1 MEYLQG
7 MEDRVDAARYSELV
21 TLVREQGDTP
31 ECSDFIQF
39 LSNLEHPLQ
48 GINNNDELLGLFE
61 RYKQWRRLRDVLNEV
76 QTNVSRMLADRGNQE
91 PYFQE
96 LASAIG
102 EQWNMVYAGA
112 YHENRLN
119 NEELTQL
126 IYALQV
132 IRTLL
137 ELNTADRAPCLY
149 LLNNTEF
156 NEHILVRG
164 NPILHALLERFQNR
178 VDAEDE
184 LPRWLD
190 RLYNRDGEFRMN
202 QLARIDRHLR
212 ELHDAGT
219 VVLDI
224 VDTRIPVIAPH
235 AARRFLAATSNTC
248 GITLEDMS
256 SFPEE
261 ERAVLTCGHT
271 FRKSCIKKWLRE
283 KGKCPTCNKQNVKIN
298 PAYKGT
304 TSRLTH
310 IPPGG
315 IARELVARQSQQGK
329 EFNEVV
335 VLNCG
340 HVFEKSEIDRRVAK
354 NIKTCPICGAEI
366 IKITKLDGGSRKYK
380 KNSRRKSKKSIKRKK
395 TIKRR

>member
-1 MEYLQG
+1 MEYLEG
-7 MEDRVDAARYSELV
+7 MRDRVDPARYSELV

-61 RYKQWRRLRDVLNEV
+61 RYKQWRMLRDVLNEV
-76 QTNVSRMLADRGNQE
+76 QTRVSELLADRGNQE
-91 PYFQE
+91 PYFRE
-96 LASAIG
+96 LASAID

-126 IYALQV
+126 ISALQV

-137 ELNTADRAPCLY
+137 ELNWADRAPCLY

-156 NEHILVRG
+156 DEHILVRG
-164 NPILHALLERFQNR
+164 NHILHALLERFQNR
-178 VDAEDE
+178 VDEE
-184 LPRWLD
+184 HESPRWLEL
-190 RLYNRDGEFRMN
+190 LYNRDGEFRMN

-212 ELHDAGT
+212 ELQGAGT
-219 VVLDI
+219 VLDI
-224 VDTRIPVIAPH
+224 VDTRRRVIPPH
-235 AARRFLAATSNTC
+235 AARHFLAATSDKC

-256 SFPEE
+256 LIPEE
-261 ERAVLTCGHT
+261 KRAVLTCGHT
-271 FRKSCIKKWLRE
+271 FRKSCIKKWLKE
-283 KGKCPTCNKQNVKIN
+283 NGKCPNCNKIAEIN
-298 PAYKGT
+298 PAKGT

-315 IARELVARQSQQGK
+315 IARALVERQRQKGK

-354 NIKTCPICGAEI
+354 TCPKCGAEI
-366 IKITKLDGGSRKYK
+366 RQITKFDGGSRKYK